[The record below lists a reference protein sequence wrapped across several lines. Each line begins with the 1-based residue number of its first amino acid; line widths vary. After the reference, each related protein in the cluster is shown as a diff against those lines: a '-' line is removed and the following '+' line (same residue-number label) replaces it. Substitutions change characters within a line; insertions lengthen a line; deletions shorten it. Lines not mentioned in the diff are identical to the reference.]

1 MGKKLD
7 EKKPYGTVFGEHG
20 AAFEQDGVIFDAAG
34 NEIAT
39 DPVKEPS
46 SANVAAQTE
55 TKTEAKEKAK
65 PGRKAVAETTKAE
78 NPALPATSAIDDQ
91 IGAQG
96 A

>member
-20 AAFEQDGVIFDAAG
+20 ATFEQDGVMFDAAG
-34 NEIAT
+34 NEIVT

-46 SANVAAQTE
+46 NTKVAAQTA
-55 TKTEAKEKAK
+55 TKPEAKEKAK
-65 PGRKAVAETTKAE
+65 PGRKAVAKTTKAE
-78 NPALPATSAIDDQ
+78 NPAPPATSAIDDQ